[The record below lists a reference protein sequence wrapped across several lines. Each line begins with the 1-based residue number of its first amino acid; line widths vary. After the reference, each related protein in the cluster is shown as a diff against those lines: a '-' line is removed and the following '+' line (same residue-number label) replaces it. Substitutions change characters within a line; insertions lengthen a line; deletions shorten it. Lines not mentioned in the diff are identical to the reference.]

1 MDTQD
6 GNQRRYDYVS
16 QKLRELGRLLLAAKS
31 LNASV
36 QTLQDLLSPDRLAL
50 TIAAA
55 RKASSYRWTCPPLA
69 MKSTLKTVCEIAIDE
84 CVQDGDWDAAAQA
97 TDFIQQLVKDWD
109 SLGFPGS
116 APPAGGPLPPA
127 QGDQG
132 PGPHVK
138 SLSPP
143 VKPVRLKKPVVQTGS
158 ETQRPDP
165 GESRPAAGVQT
176 LILTSWTCLSEVV
189 SQSRTEGQASRCPPK
204 SRQSAGGSAAS
215 VRRPG
220 SARPHDSD
228 LVFQAPC

>member
-97 TDFIQQLVKDWD
+97 TDFVQQLLKDWD
-109 SLGFPGS
+109 SLGFPGP

-127 QGDQG
+127 QEDPG

-138 SLSPP
+138 RLSPP

-165 GESRPAAGVQT
+165 GESRPGWVQT
-176 LILTSWTCLSEVV
+176 RVWGPDLDPDQLDMSFRACVSE
-189 SQSRTEGQASRCPPK
+189 Q
-204 SRQSAGGSAAS
+204 
-215 VRRPG
+215 
-220 SARPHDSD
+220 D
-228 LVFQAPC
+228 